1 MEKIPVV
8 TAVTA
13 YNDILSG
20 TMVLLVFNETTWFKI
35 SMGKSLIATNQVRLH
50 KIQLSD
56 DQYDQNRPLGIVD
69 HASDW
74 YIPFTVQQFFL
85 E

>member
-35 SMGKSLIATNQVRLH
+35 SMGKSLIANNKVFPH
-50 KIQLSD
+50 GIQLSD
-56 DQYDQNRPLGIVD
+56 NPNDQNRPLGIVNYE
-69 HASDW
+69 SD
-74 YIPFTVQQFFL
+74 
-85 E
+85 